1 MFLHNVTSFSV
12 FHSASSQLMNRLG
25 VLMRLGVEASRQ
37 MTWTNQRDVLCH
49 TMSGSAIKRERRK
62 FGVVSHFCMGTGLLS
77 FYPWEVVNDCLHITY
92 FVLLFLSS
100 FDSFLT
106 KYFYFAFFFFLL
118 LLVFSSPGMLWV
130 EVSEWL
136 CGA

>member
-1 MFLHNVTSFSV
+1 
-12 FHSASSQLMNRLG
+12 MNRLG
-25 VLMRLGVEASRQ
+25 VLMRLGVETSRQ

-92 FVLLFLSS
+92 FVLLFLSF

-118 LLVFSSPGMLWV
+118 LLVFSSPGTLWV